1 MSYGPIELVVLRF
14 EGTNFEGEVLREIQ
28 LREIQKVVD
37 AGTIV
42 VIDILLAVRI
52 GDDPV
57 RVIEIQELE
66 DPILQRWEPI
76 ITDAGNLLTTD
87 DAEQLSADLGPDS
100 AVALLVFEHRWVAGV
115 ADAIERA
122 GGSVVMTE
130 RIPRAVVEQLVE
142 EIAAEA

>member
-1 MSYGPIELVVLRF
+1 MSYGPVELVVLKF
-14 EGTNFEGEVLREIQ
+14 DGTNFEGEV

-57 RVIEIQELE
+57 RVVEVQELE

-76 ITDAGNLLTTD
+76 ITDAGNLLTAD
-87 DAEQLSADLGPDS
+87 DAERLSSDLEPDS
-100 AVALLVFEHRWVAGV
+100 AVALLMFEHRWVAPI
-115 ADAIERA
+115 ADAIENA
-122 GGSVVMTE
+122 GGRVVLTE
-130 RIPRAVVEQLVE
+130 RIPRTVIDELVA
-142 EIAAEA
+142 EIAAQA

>member
-1 MSYGPIELVVLRF
+1 MSYGPVELVVLKF
-14 EGTNFEGEVLREIQ
+14 EGTNFEGEV

-42 VIDILLAVRI
+42 VIDILMAVRI

-57 RVIEIQELE
+57 RVLEVQELE
-66 DPILQRWEPI
+66 DPILQRWQPI
-76 ITDAGNLLTTD
+76 ITDAGGLLSVD
-87 DAEQLSADLGPDS
+87 DAERLSADLGPDA
-100 AVALLVFEHRWVAGV
+100 AVALLIFEHRWVAGV

-130 RIPRAVVEQLVE
+130 RIPRVVIDQLVAD
-142 EIAAEA
+142 IAAEA

>member
-1 MSYGPIELVVLRF
+1 MSYGPVELVVLRF
-14 EGTNFEGEVLREIQ
+14 EGNNFEGEV

-57 RVIEIQELE
+57 RVIEVQELE

-76 ITDAGNLLTTD
+76 ITDAGNLLTVD
-87 DAEQLSADLGPDS
+87 DAEQLTANLAPNSA
-100 AVALLVFEHRWVAGV
+100 AALLIFEHRWVAGI
-115 ADAIERA
+115 ADAVERA
-122 GGSVVMTE
+122 GGAVVMSE
-130 RIPRAVVEQLVE
+130 RIPRAVIDQLVAD
-142 EIAAEA
+142 IVAEA

>member
-1 MSYGPIELVVLRF
+1 MSYGPVELVVLKF
-14 EGTNFEGEVLREIQ
+14 DGTNFEGEV

-42 VIDILLAVRI
+42 VIDILLAVRL

-57 RVIEIQELE
+57 RVIEVQELE

-76 ITDAGNLLTTD
+76 ITDGGNLLTTD
-87 DAEQLSADLGPDS
+87 DAERLSADLEPDS
-100 AVALLVFEHRWVAGV
+100 AVALLLFEHRWVAPL

-122 GGSVVMTE
+122 GGSVVLTE
-130 RIPRAVVEQLVE
+130 RIPRAVIQELVA

>member
-1 MSYGPIELVVLRF
+1 MSYGPVELVVLKF
-14 EGTNFEGEVLREIQ
+14 DGINFEGEV

-66 DPILQRWEPI
+66 DPDPAALGADHDRCRQPAHRRRRRASVRGPGARQRGG
-76 ITDAGNLLTTD
+76 ACCM
-87 DAEQLSADLGPDS
+87 
-100 AVALLVFEHRWVAGV
+100 FEHRWVAPHRGRHR
-115 ADAIERA
+115 ERRWQR
-122 GGSVVMTE
+122 G
-130 RIPRAVVEQLVE
+130 PHRAHPAQLSSKQLVA

>member
-1 MSYGPIELVVLRF
+1 MSYGPVELVVLKF
-14 EGTNFEGEVLREIQ
+14 DGINFEGEV

-42 VIDILLAVRI
+42 VIDILLAVRV

-76 ITDAGNLLTTD
+76 ITDAGNLLTAD
-87 DAEQLSADLGPDS
+87 DAERLSADLEPDS
-100 AVALLVFEHRWVAGV
+100 AVALLMFEHRWVAPI
-115 ADAIERA
+115 ADAIENA
-122 GGSVVMTE
+122 GGSVVLTE
-130 RIPRAVVEQLVE
+130 RIPRTVIDELVA

>member
-1 MSYGPIELVVLRF
+1 MSYGPVELVVLRF
-14 EGTNFEGEVLREIQ
+14 EGTDFRGEV

-42 VIDILLAVRI
+42 VIDILLAVRL

-57 RVIEIQELE
+57 RVIEVQELE

-76 ITDAGNLLTTD
+76 ITDAGNLLTAD
-87 DAEQLSADLGPDS
+87 DAERLSADLEPDS
-100 AVALLVFEHRWVAGV
+100 AVALLMFEHRWVAPL
-115 ADAIERA
+115 ADAIENA
-122 GGSVVMTE
+122 GGSVVLTE
-130 RIPRAVVEQLVE
+130 RIPRAVIDQLVA

>member
-1 MSYGPIELVVLRF
+1 MSYGPVELVVLRF
-14 EGTNFEGEVLREIQ
+14 DGTNFEGEV

-57 RVIEIQELE
+57 RVVEVQELE

-76 ITDAGNLLTTD
+76 ITDAGNLLTAD
-87 DAEQLSADLGPDS
+87 DAERLSSDLEPDS
-100 AVALLVFEHRWVAGV
+100 AVALLMFEHRWVAPI
-115 ADAIERA
+115 ADAIENA
-122 GGSVVMTE
+122 GGRVVLTE
-130 RIPRAVVEQLVE
+130 RIPRTVIDELVA
-142 EIAAEA
+142 EIAAQA

>member
-1 MSYGPIELVVLRF
+1 MSYGPIELVVLKF
-14 EGTNFEGEVLREIQ
+14 EGTNFEGEV

-76 ITDAGNLLTTD
+76 ITDAGGLLTAD
-87 DAEQLSADLGPDS
+87 DAERLSADLGPDA
-100 AVALLVFEHRWVAGV
+100 AVALLIFEHRWVAGV

-130 RIPRAVVEQLVE
+130 RIPRVVIDQLVAD
-142 EIAAEA
+142 IDAEA

>member
-1 MSYGPIELVVLRF
+1 MSYGPVELVVLKF
-14 EGTNFEGEVLREIQ
+14 DGINFEGEV

-42 VIDILLAVRI
+42 VIDILLAVRV

-76 ITDAGNLLTTD
+76 ITDDGNLLTAD
-87 DAEQLSADLGPDS
+87 DAERLSADLEPDS
-100 AVALLVFEHRWVAGV
+100 PVALLMFEHRWVAPI
-115 ADAIERA
+115 ADAIENA
-122 GGSVVMTE
+122 GGSVVLTE
-130 RIPRAVVEQLVE
+130 RVPRTVIDELVA

>member
-1 MSYGPIELVVLRF
+1 MSYGPVELVVLKF
-14 EGTNFEGEVLREIQ
+14 EGTNFEGEV

-57 RVIEIQELE
+57 RVVEVQELE
-66 DPILQRWEPI
+66 DPILERWEPVI
-76 ITDAGNLLTTD
+76 SDASNLLTAD
-87 DAEQLSADLGPDS
+87 DAERLSADLEPDS
-100 AVALLVFEHRWVAGV
+100 AVALLLFEHRWMAPI

-122 GGSVVMTE
+122 GGSVVLTE
-130 RIPRAVVEQLVE
+130 RIPRTVVEQLVA

>member
-1 MSYGPIELVVLRF
+1 MSYGPVELVVLKF
-14 EGTNFEGEVLREIQ
+14 DGINFEGEV

-42 VIDILLAVRI
+42 IIDVLLAVRV

-57 RVIEIQELE
+57 RVIEVQELE

-76 ITDAGNLLTTD
+76 ITDAGSLLTAD
-87 DAEQLSADLGPDS
+87 DAERLSADLAPDS
-100 AVALLVFEHRWVAGV
+100 AVALLMFEHRWVAPI

-122 GGSVVMTE
+122 GGSVVLTE
-130 RIPRAVVEQLVE
+130 RIPRAVIDELVA

>member
-1 MSYGPIELVVLRF
+1 MSYGPVELVVLRF
-14 EGTNFEGEVLREIQ
+14 DGTDFEGDV

-37 AGTIV
+37 NGTIV

-57 RVIEIQELE
+57 RVIEVQELE

-76 ITDAGNLLTTD
+76 ITDAGNLLTAD
-87 DAEQLSADLGPDS
+87 DAERLSADLAPDS
-100 AVALLVFEHRWVAGV
+100 AVALLMFEHRWVAGV

-122 GGSVVMTE
+122 GGRVLMTE
-130 RIPRAVVEQLVE
+130 RIPRAVIDQLVA

>member
-14 EGTNFEGEVLREIQ
+14 EGTNFEGEI

-42 VIDILLAVRI
+42 VIDILLAVRL

-57 RVIEIQELE
+57 RIIEIQELE

-76 ITDAGNLLTTD
+76 ITDVGNLLTAD

-100 AVALLVFEHRWVAGV
+100 AVALLVFEHRWVAGI
-115 ADAIERA
+115 ADAIENA

-130 RIPRAVVEQLVE
+130 RIPRAVIDQLVE